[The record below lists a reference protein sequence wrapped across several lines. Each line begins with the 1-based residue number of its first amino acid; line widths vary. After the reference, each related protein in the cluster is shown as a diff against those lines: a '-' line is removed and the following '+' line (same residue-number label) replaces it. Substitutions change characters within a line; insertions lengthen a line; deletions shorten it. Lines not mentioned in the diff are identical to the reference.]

1 MHHWTAFTLAVGF
14 LPGFLGNLFCPCLL
28 TDWIFVEGS
37 QCVKTVILQCD
48 IHSGESVKSWGVLS
62 EDTVLLTISQL
73 QLNATLL
80 QQSCALTV
88 FTLWVQIQTCKIQ

>member
-1 MHHWTAFTLAVGF
+1 MHHWTDFTLAAGF

-62 EDTVLLTISQL
+62 EDTVQL
-73 QLNATLL
+73 QLNAVGLHL
-80 QQSCALTV
+80 VAVGL
-88 FTLWVQIQTCKIQ
+88 